1 VLAGNEQRKSRR
13 ISVSEALTNLVN
25 VMEGM
30 AGIITQSA
38 SMLCPTASQPHIDVK
53 VLAAAVS
60 TIARD
65 ERLSDA
71 ELTDVVL
78 AVINQPQIAEA
89 YLALKQP
96 GNRTF
101 FIRRRIEEYRK
112 SK

>member
-1 VLAGNEQRKSRR
+1 
-13 ISVSEALTNLVN
+13 
-25 VMEGM
+25 MEGV
-30 AGIITQSA
+30 AGAITRST
-38 SMLCPTASQPHIDVK
+38 STLRPTASQPHIDRK

-60 TIARD
+60 TIKRD

-71 ELTDVVL
+71 ERTDVIL
-78 AVINQPQIAEA
+78 AIVNQPQIAEA
-89 YLALKQP
+89 YLALKNP